1 MRKNKEITI
10 KKVQDPSASPELLL
24 KAMDSKFEGVRYF
37 AARNANATPEI
48 LLRAIDDSFSQK
60 RFSKDM
66 EYHYEILRHRNAN
79 DAVFIKV
86 MERSA
91 AMEGAYSTE
100 HVLYAIGDNANA
112 STNILLKI
120 MEQCSVQFRENK
132 RLKAKA
138 HHDYFLKEACTRVI
152 NNPACTPSILLK
164 YFLLEIEKTIEDRD
178 PLFQIA
184 FTVAIQKHFS
194 PSEPVLA

>member
-1 MRKNKEITI
+1 MRKIKEITI
-10 KKVQDPSASPELLL
+10 KKVRDPSASPELLL

-37 AARNANATPEI
+37 AARNANSTPEI

-60 RFSKDM
+60 RFSKDLQ
-66 EYHYEILRHRNAN
+66 YHYDIMRHPNAN
-79 DAVFIKV
+79 DEVFIKV

-91 AMEGAYSTE
+91 AMEGAYPTE
-100 HVLYAIGDNANA
+100 HVLYAIGDNPNA

-120 MEQCSVQFRENK
+120 MEKCFFQYRENK
-132 RLKAKA
+132 RIKG
-138 HHDYFLKEACTRVI
+138 HNHYFLKEACTRVI
-152 NNPACTPSILLK
+152 NNPSCTPSMLLK

-184 FTVAIQKHFS
+184 FTVAIQRHFS

>member
-37 AARNANATPEI
+37 AARNENATPEI

-60 RFSKDM
+60 RFSKDL
-66 EYHYEILRHRNAN
+66 EYHYDIMRHRNAN
-79 DAVFIKV
+79 DAVFIKI
-86 MERSA
+86 MERSVA
-91 AMEGAYSTE
+91 TDNTCSW
-100 HVLYAIGDNANA
+100 HVLYAIGDNPSI
-112 STNILLKI
+112 STNLLLKI
-120 MEQCSVQFRENK
+120 MEKCFVQFRENK
-132 RLKAKA
+132 RLKTNNA
-138 HHDYFLKEACTRVI
+138 YYLKEACTKVI
-152 NNPACTPSILLK
+152 NNPVCTPSILLK

-184 FTVAIQKHFS
+184 FTVAIQRHFS